1 MRRGRDEEA
10 LNYILNTSKIS
21 WNKKEASNLSPNIQ
35 LVSNK
40 INKTD
45 NTSVGNLIGKSI
57 KKQKEKEIKI

>member
-1 MRRGRDEEA
+1 MRRGRHEEA